1 MTIYERIQKLAKEH
15 SISIRALEE
24 KLEFGNG
31 TLKRWDTNVPAVDRV
46 EKVANFFDVSVDYLL
61 GRTEK
66 QNTITE
72 KDLDRMLDNAVS
84 FSGQP
89 MNEHDREVIR
99 AYLTGK
105 FGR

>member
-1 MTIYERIQKLAKEH
+1 MLAKEH

-31 TLKRWDTNVPAVDRV
+31 TLKRWDNNVPSVDRV

-66 QNTITE
+66 PKMITE

-84 FSGQP
+84 FSGKP
-89 MNEHDREVIR
+89 MNEHDREIIR

-105 FGR
+105 FGK